1 MVVSTQAPQAH
12 QDPRSSTKIHIQTT
26 SSPMKPNERLHRKNP
41 QRNLQTE
48 HYRNPQHPTPTKT
61 RNQTP
66 SFEPKPKPYETQ
78 LPSES
83 LKPPNYA
90 ATSSPINPKPPNPKA
105 LNPRSPLSF
114 NSTPGGT
121 AAPTPTAGR
130 MPSERRPCHSF
141 SLRAK

>member
-12 QDPRSSTKIHIQTT
+12 QDPRSSTKMHIQTT

-105 LNPRSPLSF
+105 LNPRSHSLS
-114 NSTPGGT
+114 TRRQV
-121 AAPTPTAGR
+121 AQR
-130 MPSERRPCHSF
+130 RRPRQQGGCPRSGGPVTV
-141 SLRAK
+141 SA